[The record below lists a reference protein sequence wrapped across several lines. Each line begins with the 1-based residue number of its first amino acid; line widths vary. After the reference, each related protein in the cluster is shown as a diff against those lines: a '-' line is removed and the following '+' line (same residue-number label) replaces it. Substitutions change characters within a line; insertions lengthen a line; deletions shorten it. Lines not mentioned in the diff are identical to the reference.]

1 MRYRLKGNFSID
13 PDMALEEILRNRGV
27 DDIQNFMYPTYEC
40 ELDPHRLEHID
51 AAVERLLYHLR
62 RNSAILFVVDADAD
76 GFTSSAVL
84 WLYIKHIF
92 PNANL
97 ELTIALLLHF

>member
-1 MRYRLKGNFSID
+1 
-13 PDMALEEILRNRGV
+13 
-27 DDIQNFMYPTYEC
+27 MYPTYEC

-51 AAVERLLYHLR
+51 AAVDRLLYHLR

-97 ELTIALLLHF
+97 EFTVHTHK